1 MIKKSF
7 KPCRIKGSNSSVR
20 CHAKSLAPE
29 RDSTRTGRC
38 QTTSLF
44 YASQAR
50 GRVGLSFSY
59 EPMYEVANRIMECFK
74 NLRALSYHLDHWD
87 GARQNHHTNLSFV
100 LKFGLA

>member
-29 RDSTRTGRC
+29 RDSTRVGRC
-38 QTTSLF
+38 QTKSSF

-50 GRVGLSFSY
+50 GRVGLSFAY
-59 EPMYEVANRIMECFK
+59 ESMHEAAIQLLGNSRIFELLVGIWVVRTK
-74 NLRALSYHLDHWD
+74 HIRINI
-87 GARQNHHTNLSFV
+87 
-100 LKFGLA
+100 